1 MTQLLS
7 TSLIFPLVSITP
19 GTAGKR
25 IVSGRRGREMGDMR
39 DRKGGGEGKGRGM
52 EEVT

>member
-7 TSLIFPLVSITP
+7 TSVVIPLVSITP

-25 IVSGRRGREMGDMR
+25 IVSGRRGREMGDRR
-39 DRKGGGEGKGRGM
+39 DRKGGERVRDEGWKRRR
-52 EEVT
+52 